1 MLFRFENMAAAAASV
16 ALLATQANAF
26 WGKGHLIVAR
36 EAE

>member
-1 MLFRFENMAAAAASV
+1 MMNFERLVVAAVSAALMVGEA
-16 ALLATQANAF
+16 QAF